1 MTPTKQHQAFT
12 LMELMVAIALAGII
26 SAATTSAF
34 MGLYRAQKRLE
45 QQAEAD
51 QEAKFL
57 LDVLLSRAQQAG
69 GEQVRPWDAL
79 VVENSC
85 SGTTIG
91 GVTLPGC
98 GGTDRVHL
106 LRLDTTVAQA
116 QLLTGPPHGVAGS
129 NFRGTGTGSTCS
141 LSAMSDR
148 FGVLVAKTGEM
159 RPAQCTSL
167 TVSSGNCMCTDPGS
181 ASGFRNDGA
190 VAGTDFDGGVFAVGF
205 VETYYVENGVLK
217 VLTDKD
223 GDGTAEVEELADRV
237 ADFQVDFGFDTD
249 ANFSVDGFSAV
260 VDAGHPKTSMR
271 MVRAGIML
279 DVPAPARD
287 VKSTAQ
293 LIGGAIKTKPRGSYL
308 YATQAKV
315 VLRNLDLFF

>member
-1 MTPTKQHQAFT
+1 MTRAFT
-12 LMELMVAIALAGII
+12 LMELMVAIALAGVI

-34 MGLYRAQKRLE
+34 IGLYRAQKRLE

-57 LDVLLSRAQQAG
+57 LDVLLTRAQQAG
-69 GEQVRPWDAL
+69 GEQIRPWDAL
-79 VVENSC
+79 VVENNC
-85 SGTTIG
+85 AGTSIA
-91 GVTLPGC
+91 GVSLPSC

-106 LRLDTTVAQA
+106 LRLDASVPQA
-116 QLLTGPPHGVAGS
+116 LLLTGAPGGFDGS
-129 NFRGTGTGSTCS
+129 VFRGTGAGSSCS
-141 LSAMSDR
+141 LASSGGR
-148 FGVLVAKTGEM
+148 TGLLVAKTGEM
-159 RPAQCTSL
+159 RPATCTGL
-167 TVSSGNCMCTDPGS
+167 NTSSCTCVDPGS
-181 ASGFRNDGA
+181 ASGFKND
-190 VAGTDFDGGVFAVGF
+190 TPSTNFDGGVFAVGF
-205 VETYYVENGVLK
+205 IETYYVENGVLK
-217 VLTDKD
+217 VLADKD
-223 GDGTAEVEELADRV
+223 GDGVGEVEELADRV

-260 VDAGHPKTSMR
+260 IDGGHPKTSMR

-287 VKSTAQ
+287 VPTRAQ
-293 LIGGAIKTKPRGSYL
+293 LIGGAVKSKPRGSYL